1 MITPEMLRL
10 YGLETPQK
18 LAVHDT
24 SHGANDLRMVY
35 VLESPEIGKL
45 VIKITRNAF
54 STPERVRGWV
64 ELIEHYNHLGIYCP
78 RILRN
83 RNGEYSAFIDGYLVY
98 AEEYMAHDLA
108 SEREDSLNYEP
119 RLYES
124 IGLVAANPAPLVP
137 WNTAFCLFDKF
148 DKTDEYDENLEC
160 AIMVRDLYA
169 NQIPE
174 YAERVNKLFLEYCHR
189 RERFEPLYRVLPKA
203 VFQGDLNRSNILVND
218 TGGFAGLID
227 FNLSGTETI
236 LNYAFCESF
245 CALDDG
251 EAEIGLLMDPEA
263 LKERDRRT
271 AQNLAWIGKHYQ
283 FTDAEREVFNEYYN
297 IVAPF
302 RWTYQGF
309 FMRLL
314 TNRDRY
320 PDGRK
325 YAGLI
330 VDWMEYQATR
340 KDVGDLLP

>member
-35 VLESPEIGKL
+35 VLESRNWEARNKDH
-45 VIKITRNAF
+45 KECFQHTRTGA
-54 STPERVRGWV
+54 GWV

-78 RILRN
+78 
-83 RNGEYSAFIDGYLVY
+83 GSYTTETVSSAFIDGYLVY

-218 TGGFAGLID
+218 TGDFAGLID

-314 TNRDRY
+314 TNRIDI
-320 PDGRK
+320 
-325 YAGLI
+325 L
-330 VDWMEYQATR
+330 M
-340 KDVGDLLP
+340 VGNTPV